1 MLCRV
6 DHVEHGHVAVHA
18 TYLATDGSQ
27 KAAIEPVRKT
37 FGPIAGSAIRF
48 GMPQPDQW
56 LCVGE
61 GIESTLSLCV
71 STDCPGWAALSAGGI
86 IGLRLPPAARRVLI
100 GADHDDAGI
109 EAADIAK
116 RRWEGAMRASLP
128 AATPIGNDRL
138 LHAIEM
144 VKRWWPDLAEMDFVS
159 PARRRARTG
168 VKIPEG

>member
-61 GIESTLSLCV
+61 GIELTLSLCV
-71 STDCPGWAALSAGGI
+71 STDCPGWAAL
-86 IGLRLPPAARRVLI
+86 
-100 GADHDDAGI
+100 
-109 EAADIAK
+109 
-116 RRWEGAMRASLP
+116 
-128 AATPIGNDRL
+128 
-138 LHAIEM
+138 IEM
-144 VKRWWPDLAEMDFVS
+144 VKRWWPDLAAMDFVS